1 MKSLVNSEICKGKTP
16 RVYFH
21 LSFLLRNNSKKV
33 LEYAAAED
41 ATFYRE
47 NNPCWNLS
55 SSVSKA
61 ALDQE
66 SLSLRQ
72 TALCTV

>member
-16 RVYFH
+16 SVYFH
-21 LSFLLRNNSKKV
+21 LSFLLRNNSEKV
-33 LEYAAAED
+33 LEYAAAEG

-47 NNPCWNLS
+47 NPCWNLS
-55 SSVSKA
+55 SSVSEVD
-61 ALDQE
+61 LDQE